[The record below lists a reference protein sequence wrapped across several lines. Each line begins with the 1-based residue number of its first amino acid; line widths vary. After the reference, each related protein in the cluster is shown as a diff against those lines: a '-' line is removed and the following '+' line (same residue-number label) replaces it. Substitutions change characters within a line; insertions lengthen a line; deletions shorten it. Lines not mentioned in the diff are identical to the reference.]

1 MNAEAKN
8 GIHTKRVII
17 MKKQLFLILTL
28 FSLAIFAAADETEP
42 VQGATPATK
51 STPSGRSTPATP
63 ATPVP
68 PAVKGTPAQAN
79 AAYNEGTQALNES
92 RWDDA
97 VAKYDDVIRN
107 GSGNTAGALYWKAY
121 ALVKLGRREE
131 AAQNVS
137 ELKRRFPTSRWN
149 NDAAALKLEMRSRRD
164 TDDEAEDRAREA
176 EDREREKEDRER
188 EKEDREREKEDR
200 QREKEERQRE
210 RDDRAAEKQ
219 SCGENEELKLLAIN
233 NLMNSDPERAFPL
246 LEKILNNPATCR
258 KMQDRALFVL
268 AQSNSP
274 KAQQIMANIAKG
286 QQLPQLQRSA
296 INYLG
301 IHGGSNG
308 MAVLEQ
314 LYASNIGVDAKK
326 QILNSF
332 GINGQRGKL
341 LSVVKNEKDPTL
353 IKAAINGLGISGGC
367 GELMQLYKSTG
378 DMQTKSWVLDSFII
392 CGGSNEFNE
401 VAKTEQ
407 DTKLRLKAIRGIGI
421 SGGRTSLLVPIYE
434 SNKDYETKKAVLE
447 ALFIGGNSKALV
459 ELAKKET
466 DPQMKKRIVEKLS
479 IMGDKDASDYL
490 ISILEKE

>member
-1 MNAEAKN
+1 
-8 GIHTKRVII
+8 

-28 FSLAIFAAADETEP
+28 FSLATFAGADETEP
-42 VQGATPATK
+42 VQSATPATK
-51 STPSGRSTPATP
+51 STPSARSTPATP

-79 AAYNEGTQALNES
+79 TAYNEGTQALNES

-97 VAKYDDVIRN
+97 VAKFDDVIRN
-107 GSGNTAGALYWKAY
+107 GSGNTAGAFYWKAY
-121 ALVKLGRREE
+121 ALTKLGRREE

-149 NDAAALKLEMRSRRD
+149 RDAAALKLEMRSHRD
-164 TDDEAEDRAREA
+164 NGRAEADEDAEDRAREAEDRAREA
-176 EDREREKEDRER
+176 EDREREKEDRAR
-188 EKEDREREKEDR
+188 DKEDRDRER
-200 QREKEERQRE
+200 EERQRE
-210 RDDRAAEKQ
+210 REDRAAEKQ

-332 GINGQRGKL
+332 GINDQRQKL
-341 LSVVKNEKDPTL
+341 LNVVKNEKEPTL

-367 GELMQLYKSTG
+367 NELMQLYKSTG
-378 DMQTKSWVLDSFII
+378 DMQTKSSVLDAFII
-392 CGGSNEFNE
+392 CGGSNEFAE
-401 VAKTEQ
+401 VARTEQ
-407 DTKLRLKAIRGIGI
+407 DPKLRLKAIRGIGI
-421 SGGRTSLLVPIYE
+421 SGGRSAMLVPIYE
-434 SNKDYETKKAVLE
+434 GNKDYETKKAVLE
-447 ALFIGGNSKALV
+447 ALFISGNSKALV

-479 IMGDKDASDYL
+479 IMGDKEASDYM